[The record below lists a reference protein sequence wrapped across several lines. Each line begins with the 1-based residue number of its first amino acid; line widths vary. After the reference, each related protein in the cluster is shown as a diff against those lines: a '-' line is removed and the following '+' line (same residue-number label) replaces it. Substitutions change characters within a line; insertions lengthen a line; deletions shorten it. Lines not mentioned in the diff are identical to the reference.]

1 VADAVA
7 NNINV
12 DISRSDDAGA
22 PQEPPQRTRNTCP
35 TCASHYR
42 EDEMVRNLRVCT
54 NCGHHFPVTARERI
68 VQLVDEGTFAEIA
81 AGLESS
87 DPLEFTDSRAYPE
100 RVEAAMRSTGLRD
113 AVVVG
118 AAAVGGTP
126 VALSVMDF
134 SFLGGSMGSVVGEKF
149 ARAADLA
156 LDRRLPLVS
165 VAASGGAR
173 MQEGVL
179 ALMQMAKTVAAVDE
193 LQEAGRPFVSV
204 LVHPTTGGVAASF
217 AALGDV
223 IIAEP
228 GALLSFSGPRVVKQT
243 TRESLPDDFGLAE
256 SNFRHGHVDL
266 IVARPELRDTIA
278 RVVALLAGGTPYR
291 PPSLVGE
298 IDPVGAI
305 GRALSGMRRRISGA
319 NPFRNGGGDVEH

>member
-1 VADAVA
+1 MAD
-7 NNINV
+7 NISV
-12 DISRSDDAGA
+12 DVSRQDGAGPPEPA
-22 PQEPPQRTRNTCP
+22 PRTRNTCP
-35 TCASHYR
+35 TCNSHYR
-42 EDEMVRNLRVCT
+42 EDEMVANLRVCT

-68 VQLVDEGTFAEIA
+68 VQIADEGSFSEIGR
-81 AGLESS
+81 GLHSD
-87 DPLEFTDSRAYPE
+87 DPLEFVDSKPYPDRLRAAE
-100 RVEAAMRSTGLRD
+100 RTTGLRD
-113 AVVVG
+113 AAIAG
-118 AAAVGGTP
+118 SCEIGGTAAAIV
-126 VALSVMDF
+126 VLDF

-156 LDRRLPLVS
+156 VEQRLPLVS
-165 VAASGGAR
+165 VSASGGAR

-193 LQEAGRPFVSV
+193 LREAGRPFVSV

-243 TRESLPDDFGLAE
+243 TREDLPDDFGLAE

-266 IVARPELRDTIA
+266 IVPRPELRDAVA
-278 RVVALLAGGTPYR
+278 RSLALLTGGQPYR
-291 PPSLVGE
+291 PPVLVGDL
-298 IDPVGAI
+298 DPMGALT
-305 GRALSGMRRRISGA
+305 RAVSGMRRRISDM
-319 NPFRNGGGDVEH
+319 NPFRNGDDGDD

>member
-1 VADAVA
+1 
-7 NNINV
+7 
-12 DISRSDDAGA
+12 
-22 PQEPPQRTRNTCP
+22 
-35 TCASHYR
+35 
-42 EDEMVRNLRVCT
+42 
-54 NCGHHFPVTARERI
+54 
-68 VQLVDEGTFAEIA
+68 
-81 AGLESS
+81 
-87 DPLEFTDSRAYPE
+87 
-100 RVEAAMRSTGLRD
+100 
-113 AVVVG
+113 
-118 AAAVGGTP
+118 
-126 VALSVMDF
+126 
-134 SFLGGSMGSVVGEKF
+134 MGSVVGEKF
-149 ARAADLA
+149 VRAADHA
-156 LDRRLPLVS
+156 LERRLPLVS

-266 IVARPELRDTIA
+266 IVPRPELRDTIA

-305 GRALSGMRRRISGA
+305 GRVLTGMRRRLSGA
-319 NPFRNGGGDVEH
+319 NPFRNGGGDVGD

>member
-1 VADAVA
+1 
-7 NNINV
+7 
-12 DISRSDDAGA
+12 
-22 PQEPPQRTRNTCP
+22 
-35 TCASHYR
+35 
-42 EDEMVRNLRVCT
+42 
-54 NCGHHFPVTARERI
+54 VTARERI
-68 VQLVDEGTFAEIA
+68 VQLVDEGTFTELA
-81 AGLESS
+81 ADLESA
-87 DPLEFTDSRAYPE
+87 DPLEFVDSKPYPD
-100 RVEAAMRSTGLRD
+100 RLAAATGATGLRD
-113 AVVVG
+113 AAVVG
-118 AAAVGGTP
+118 AAALGGTP
-126 VALSVMDF
+126 IALAVMDF

-149 ARAADLA
+149 TRAADLA

-193 LQEAGRPFVSV
+193 LKEAGRPYVSV

-243 TRESLPDDFGLAE
+243 TRESLPEDFGLAE

-266 IVARPELRDTIA
+266 IVPRPELRDTVA
-278 RVVALLAGGTPYR
+278 RVVALLSGGTPYR
-291 PPSLVGE
+291 PPTLVGE

-305 GRALSGMRRRISGA
+305 GRALSGMRRRLGGA
-319 NPFRNGGGDVEH
+319 NPFRNENGADVGD

>member
-1 VADAVA
+1 VAQ
-7 NNINV
+7 NINV
-12 DISRSDDAGA
+12 DISRAD
-22 PQEPPQRTRNTCP
+22 EPNGRGEPAHRTRNTCP

-68 VQLVDEGTFAEIA
+68 LQLVDEGSFAEIA
-81 AGLESS
+81 AGLHSS
-87 DPLEFTDSRAYPE
+87 DPLMFTDSKPYPE
-100 RVEAAMRSTGLRD
+100 RIDAAVRSTGLRD
-113 AVVVG
+113 AAVVG
-118 AAAVGGTP
+118 AAAIGGTP
-126 VALSVMDF
+126 VALAVMDF

-165 VAASGGAR
+165 VSASGGAR

-179 ALMQMAKTVAAVDE
+179 ALMQMAKTVASVDE
-193 LQEAGRPFVSV
+193 LQEAGRPFISV

-223 IIAEP
+223 VMAEP

-243 TRESLPDDFGLAE
+243 TRESLPDDFGMSE
-256 SNFRHGHVDL
+256 SNYRHGHVDL
-266 IVARPELRDTIA
+266 IVPRSELRDMVA
-278 RVVALLAGGTPYR
+278 RVAAILAGGSPYR

-305 GRALSGMRRRISGA
+305 GRALTRARRRVRRVKPS
-319 NPFRNGGGDVEH
+319 RNGGSDVDD

>member
-1 VADAVA
+1 MAQ
-7 NNINV
+7 NINV
-12 DISRSDDAGA
+12 DISRTD
-22 PQEPPQRTRNTCP
+22 EPDGPGEPAHRTRNTCP

-68 VQLVDEGTFAEIA
+68 LQLVDEGSFAEIA
-81 AGLESS
+81 AGLYSS
-87 DPLEFTDSRAYPE
+87 DPLAFTDSKPYPE
-100 RVEAAMRSTGLRD
+100 RIEAAVRSTGLRD
-113 AVVVG
+113 AAVVG
-118 AAAVGGTP
+118 AAAIGGTP
-126 VALSVMDF
+126 VALAVMDF

-165 VAASGGAR
+165 VSASGGAR

-193 LQEAGRPFVSV
+193 LQEAGRPFISV

-223 IIAEP
+223 VMAEP

-243 TRESLPDDFGLAE
+243 TRESLPDDFGLSE
-256 SNFRHGHVDL
+256 SNYRHGHVDL
-266 IVARPELRDTIA
+266 IVPRPELRDMVA
-278 RVVALLAGGTPYR
+278 RVAAILAGGSPYR

-305 GRALSGMRRRISGA
+305 GRALASVRRRVSG
-319 NPFRNGGGDVEH
+319 PKPSRNGGPDVGD